1 MTGRTRPTHSRS
13 LPTERQLSSISNTT
27 NDEYDV
33 VEDKHHPTYTPPS
46 PPPGSSQVHD
56 SDDESVDPS
65 LSSSASSDDV
75 DPDALLQLMSDQGT
89 PTLHAIGRHS
99 PLLDDD
105 EDDDSD
111 IDSSSSSLELPDSAI
126 TDATSAAVSRGPT
139 VVRVLYM
146 GCATDNDKSNIL
158 KKLSEGLAEIFLQRP
173 GQVFPDTTLH
183 ADPTKFKERKHN
195 ILALSTTTTT
205 TTERIIE
212 PIVDEDE
219 PIETYED
226 NGLSIIEADFT
237 RNNERRQN
245 AASHETIYDYVIRHM
260 DPDSSVNGSISS
272 EQSES
277 CNPFDGYVYPD
288 ATPDGVDLI
297 VYFYSGL
304 EIDEDRQ
311 SEIED
316 EMVLLYKLRQLGIPV
331 LPILSSLIT
340 KKSKKLD
347 ASSYR
352 DQQSMSSGSYVSSTR
367 SSQRRSSPKRLNGN
381 HRSYDQ
387 HKNSN
392 ADYNQ
397 IMMENRTYLSNTFA
411 EYRIQCLDVLNLEI
425 GRPSFHRRTRRSS
438 SEDSERSKRDNLE
451 DWETS
456 SLMPAPWQILT
467 VEQFASVD
475 KRAVYEALKKS
486 REMAVKRETV
496 REVIKAKQ
504 RVIHAKVDP
513 TIKAKLQKVNIKE
526 ALIHWTMWFIF
537 PFMLVFCLLQGGST
551 GTSHLSNSTTV
562 GPPTIAK
569 LTPVWQVADISD
581 GKHLFVVEVFD
592 HRGKLSSLGPEG
604 VKLKSSKL
612 GKSDQAVHTAIMDET
627 TFGRYSLAIL
637 SPCLK
642 QSYSNGMHIEFETNG
657 GIPVLNSPVA
667 LTDQECPRPKRQA
680 VPKHRTR
687 GPKPSKP
694 SAQAN
699 LDRTFRRGRW
709 DRSSDF
715 IVRKTQSF
723 VAFKVISQ
731 LFGVIY
737 NTVAFFWDE
746 AGFHNLVQWLPSSSS
761 SSSSTTS
768 TTTTAT

>member
-27 NDEYDV
+27 NDEYDLV
-33 VEDKHHPTYTPPS
+33 QDKQQPTYTPPS
-46 PPPGSSQVHD
+46 PPPETGQVHD

-65 LSSSASSDDV
+65 LSSSACSAGV

-105 EDDDSD
+105 DDDSD
-111 IDSSSSSLELPDSAI
+111 LESSNSSLELPGSA
-126 TDATSAAVSRGPT
+126 TTEATSAAVSRGPT
-139 VVRVLYM
+139 VIRVLYL

-173 GQVFPDTTLH
+173 SQVFPDTTLH

-195 ILALSTTTTT
+195 ILALSTT
-205 TTERIIE
+205 ERIFE
-212 PIVDEDE
+212 PAVHDDE

-237 RNNERRQN
+237 RSNERRLDP
-245 AASHETIYDYVIRHM
+245 ASHETIYEYVIQHM

-272 EQSES
+272 GQSES
-277 CNPFDGYVYPD
+277 CSRFDGYVYPD

-304 EIDEDRQ
+304 EIDEERQ

-347 ASSYR
+347 ASGYR

-367 SSQRRSSPKRLNGN
+367 SSQRRSSPKRMNGN

-387 HKNSN
+387 HKSSN

-438 SEDSERSKRDNLE
+438 NDHSERSKRDNSE

-486 REMAVKRETV
+486 RELAVKRETV

-504 RVIHAKVDP
+504 RVSHARPSPDVKS
-513 TIKAKLQKVNIKE
+513 KLQQTKFKE
-526 ALIHWTMWFIF
+526 ALIRCAIGVII
-537 PFMLVFCLLQGGST
+537 PFMLLFCLLQGGST

-562 GPPTIAK
+562 GPPTMAR
-569 LTPVWQVADISD
+569 LDPMWTVAGLD
-581 GKHLFVVEVFD
+581 GKHVFVVEVFD
-592 HRGKLSSLGPEG
+592 HQGELSSLGPEG
-604 VKLKSSKL
+604 VKLKTYPS
-612 GKSDQAVHTAIMDET
+612 GKSHHTVHTAPMNELT
-627 TFGRYSLAIL
+627 SGQYFLAIT
-637 SPCLK
+637 SPCLEHPSFK
-642 QSYSNGMHIEFETNG
+642 EVHIEFEALG
-657 GIPVLNSPVA
+657 GIPVLNSPVTLTRQDCPPPQIRSA
-667 LTDQECPRPKRQA
+667 LKSPTIR
-680 VPKHRTR
+680 
-687 GPKPSKP
+687 PKPSTP
-694 SAQAN
+694 PAPAS
-699 LDRTFRRGRW
+699 LHRTFRRGRW
-709 DRSSDF
+709 HSTSEIMVRRARSSL
-715 IVRKTQSF
+715 
-723 VAFKVISQ
+723 AFKFISQ
-731 LFGVIY
+731 IFGVVY
-737 NTVAFFWDE
+737 HAVAFFWDE
-746 AGFHNLVQWLPSSSS
+746 AGFHNLVQWLPSSS
-761 SSSSTTS
+761 
-768 TTTTAT
+768 TTT